1 MVSLILFLASF
12 GPVSTSYG
20 FSFWLVGFPSAVWGI
35 SFGELVGTWT
45 LYFVVEWSHGVSHS
59 LSCLVWPC
67 VHKLVQYRYVRTMVR
82 TLLKITTPDFVN
94 YVTRSDKVKSL
105 D

>member
-1 MVSLILFLASF
+1 MCVCELKTVWLFAIGEL
-12 GPVSTSYG
+12 
-20 FSFWLVGFPSAVWGI
+20 GI
-35 SFGELVGTWT
+35 SGYVD
-45 LYFVVEWSHGVSHS
+45 VVFCGRVWSHGVSHS

-94 YVTRSDKVKSL
+94 YVTRSDEVKSL